1 MLVKDWMSKP
11 AVTVDADAS
20 VAKAVKLLKRH
31 EINMLPVMSGKRLA
45 GIIANADI
53 QRASAAGFDPFEQ
66 DEFYELLSQVR
77 VGSVMTRNPIKVSPE
92 HTIEE
97 AAEIFLIH
105 RISGL
110 PVVDSRDEVIGV
122 ITKSDI
128 LQLILILAGKAKRGI
143 QFALE
148 LENQPDRIKD
158 ITDMILD
165 YGGRISSLIAT
176 RERAGRG
183 NQRLYFRIYGID
195 QPSFL
200 RLTEVI
206 REKAKLL
213 YIINH
218 DEKTRQLFKSGR
230 NQVRTAKN
238 SVTVSGP

>member
-20 VAKAVKLLKRH
+20 VAKAVKLLKRR
-31 EINMLPVMSGKRLA
+31 EINMLPVMAGNRLA
-45 GIIANADI
+45 GVIANADI
-53 QRASAAGFDPFEQ
+53 QKASAAGIDPFRQ
-66 DEFYELLSQVR
+66 DEFFELLSQVSVR
-77 VGSVMTRNPIKVSPE
+77 SVMTRNPITVSPE
-92 HTIEE
+92 HTVEE
-97 AAEIFLIH
+97 TAEILLVN

-110 PVVDSRDEVIGV
+110 PVVDGRDEVIGV
-122 ITKSDI
+122 ITRSDI
-128 LQLILILAGKAKRGI
+128 LQLIIILAGKGKGGI

-165 YGGRISSLIAT
+165 YGGRISSLIST

-183 NQRLYFRIYGID
+183 NQRLYFRIYDID
-195 QPSFL
+195 QPGFL

-206 REKAKLL
+206 KEKAELL

-218 DEKTRQLFKSGR
+218 DERTRQLF
-230 NQVRTAKN
+230 
-238 SVTVSGP
+238 

>member
-20 VAKAVKLLKRH
+20 VARAVKLLKRH
-31 EINMLPVMSGKRLA
+31 EINMLPVLADNLLA
-45 GIIANADI
+45 GILAKADVH
-53 QRASAAGFDPFEQ
+53 RASAAGIDPFKV
-66 DEFYELLSQVR
+66 DELLELLSQVK
-77 VGSVMTRNPIKVSPE
+77 VGSVMTRNPITVGPE
-92 HTIEE
+92 HAVEE
-97 AAEIFLIH
+97 AAEILLVH

-110 PVVDSRDEVIGV
+110 PVVDAGNEVIGV

-128 LQLILILAGKAKRGI
+128 LQLILILAGKGRRGI

-148 LENQPDRIKD
+148 IENQPDCIKE

-165 YGGRISSLIAT
+165 YGGRIASLIST
-176 RERAGRG
+176 QERAGRG
-183 NQRLYFRIYGID
+183 NQRLYYRIYDID

-206 REKAKLL
+206 REKADLL

-218 DEKTRQLFKSGR
+218 DERTRQIF
-230 NQVRTAKN
+230 
-238 SVTVSGP
+238 

>member
-1 MLVKDWMSKP
+1 MLVKYWMSKP

-20 VAKAVKLLKRH
+20 VARAVKLLKRH
-31 EINMLPVMSGKRLA
+31 EINMLPVMAGNRLA
-45 GIIANADI
+45 GVIANADI
-53 QRASAAGFDPFEQ
+53 QKASAAGIDPFKE
-66 DEFYELLSQVR
+66 DEFFELLSQVSVR
-77 VGSVMTRNPIKVSPE
+77 SVMTRKPITVSPE
-92 HTIEE
+92 HTVDE
-97 AAEIFLIH
+97 AAEILLVH

-110 PVVDSRDEVIGV
+110 PVVDGGDEVAGV

-128 LQLILILAGKAKRGI
+128 LQLILMLAGQGKRGI

-148 LENQPDRIKD
+148 LENQPDRIKQ

-165 YGGRISSLIAT
+165 YGGRISNLISS

-183 NQRLYFRIYGID
+183 NQRLYFRIYDID

-206 REKAKLL
+206 QEKADLL

-218 DEKTRQLFKSGR
+218 DERTRQLF
-230 NQVRTAKN
+230 
-238 SVTVSGP
+238 